1 MSETISILKLVIL
14 RTVRRKA
21 RTIEKR
27 RTGKDFVRDR
37 SFEMHEM
44 EKTKGTERNSM
55 KKG

>member
-1 MSETISILKLVIL
+1 MRSAPKGRLCL
-14 RTVRRKA
+14 RQKA

-55 KKG
+55 KKGWSC